1 MTRRTQVLAMLVI
14 FGAAFGSP
22 VNAERIPGC
31 LMPFCEWE
39 LGTHEQGRYDQVLVE
54 VGDQVTASAVLAVLD
69 SADLQAHR
77 ETVRINSENDAPV
90 RSAMIQ
96 LQNAKSHYLEV
107 KRLRDNGT
115 ASEIELKEREAEYRL
130 AEARLDSATAELNIA
145 KSQLQEVD
153 AKLAKRIITAPSD
166 GVVMEANYREGECT
180 RMNDPVVVRLAQ
192 LNRLR
197 AEFDVPIVYRSQI
210 QPGQQLTVSLDTG
223 TEVQGEVIRV
233 ADEVDRPS
241 QTFFVEVMI
250 DNRDGKLLPGV
261 NCSIELSS
269 GSETRFTS
277 KPRAVRSQKDK

>member
-1 MTRRTQVLAMLVI
+1 MIRRTQALALLVI
-14 FGAAFGSP
+14 FGMAFGSP
-22 VNAERIPGC
+22 TSAERVPGC

-39 LGTHEQGRYDQVLVE
+39 LGTHEQGRFDRVLVE
-54 VGDQVTASAVLAVLD
+54 VGDQVTTGAVLASLD

-96 LQNAKSHYLEV
+96 LQNAKSHYLKV
-107 KRLRDNGT
+107 KQIRQNGSVT
-115 ASEIELKEREAEYRL
+115 QLELDDKEAEYKS
-130 AEARLDSATAELNIA
+130 AEARWDSANAEFAIA

-153 AKLAKRIITAPSD
+153 AKLAKRIIVAPSD
-166 GVVMEANYREGECT
+166 GVIMEVNYREGECT
-180 RMNDPVVVRLAQ
+180 RMNEPVVVRLAQ

-197 AEFDVPIVYRSQI
+197 AEFDVPVIYVSQI

-223 TEVQGEVIRV
+223 TEVQGEVIRI

-241 QTFFVEVMI
+241 QTFCVEVMI
-250 DNRDGKLLPGV
+250 DNREGKLLPGV

-277 KPRAVRSQKDK
+277 KSRAVRSQKDK